1 LFFAFCGNNQKICI
15 FSELSMFKYGR
26 IKLKN
31 QNNLEKHKR
40 ENSFLV
46 IIRDR
51 GLIVYYTKLLFI
63 IIGFSILHLKS

>member
-1 LFFAFCGNNQKICI
+1 
-15 FSELSMFKYGR
+15 MFKYGR

-51 GLIVYYTKLLFI
+51 GLIVYYTKLL
-63 IIGFSILHLKS
+63 L